1 MEIKQS
7 IKETLREVSNKYYI
21 MRAKSVETE
30 KYHDPRRKKIM
41 EQRPLTDQEKSEI
54 DTFYLENY
62 GEKFRICGINTI
74 LLLRETSM

>member
-1 MEIKQS
+1 M
-7 IKETLREVSNKYYI
+7 
-21 MRAKSVETE
+21 ETE

-62 GEKFRICGINTI
+62 GEKIPYMWHQYYTAVTGNFDVKY
-74 LLLRETSM
+74 